1 MRDKEATVLIA
12 GTTRSLWDLH
22 RSYAIAEDACVS
34 ALAERAGS
42 AWALF
47 DKERIELIGA
57 FDVDPVAVLDPPDGQ
72 CLAVL
77 PSGELVI
84 GRAGAKLALIGPDA
98 GSALQAIDTFESLPG
113 RDQWQNPAGE
123 TPDLRSLA
131 VDTGGRLYADV
142 HVGGL
147 WMSDDAG
154 SHWTVAIDAGADVH
168 EVTTGVGGRVAV
180 AAARGFG
187 WSDDRGGTWRWSAE
201 GLHAP
206 YCRAVALDGDA
217 AYVSASTGPSTTQAA
232 LYRSARVGE
241 PFVKC
246 GRGLPEWFPANIDT
260 GSLTA
265 RDGVVAFGTRKG
277 EVWQSRDGGESF
289 ERIAFELSPVTAV
302 LLV

>member
-1 MRDKEATVLIA
+1 MLLA
-12 GTTRSLWDLH
+12 GTTRSLWDLD
-22 RSYAIAEDACVS
+22 RSYEIAEDARVS
-34 ALAERAGS
+34 ALAGRAGR

-47 DKERIELIGA
+47 DRERIELIGA
-57 FDVDPVAVLDPPDGQ
+57 FDVDEVAVLDPPDGQ

-84 GRAGAKLALIGPDA
+84 GRAGARLLLAQPEA
-98 GSALQAIDTFESLPG
+98 ASRLQTLGAFDSLPG
-113 RDQWQNPAGE
+113 RDQWQNPAGQ

-131 VDTGGRLYADV
+131 VDTEGRLYAGV

-147 WMSDDAG
+147 WMSEDSG
-154 SHWTVAIDAGADVH
+154 SHWTASIEVAADVH

-180 AAARGFG
+180 AAGQGFG
-187 WSDDRGGTWRWSAE
+187 WSDDRGSTWHWSTE

-217 AYVSASTGPSTTQAA
+217 AYVTASTGPSTRQAA
-232 LYRSARVGE
+232 LYRSAPVGE

-260 GSLTA
+260 ACLTA
-265 RDGVVAFGTRKG
+265 RDRVVAFGTPTG

-289 ERIAFELSPVTAV
+289 EKIAFELGPVTAV